1 MKCQHEQRNKCI
13 GDKNAESMTEYTKK
27 IGSEQNLPEK
37 VGVVLIEKM
46 METCLKWSSQV
57 ICKPI

>member
-13 GDKNAESMTEYTKK
+13 GDKDAESMTEYTKK

-46 METCLKWSSQV
+46 METCLK
-57 ICKPI
+57 